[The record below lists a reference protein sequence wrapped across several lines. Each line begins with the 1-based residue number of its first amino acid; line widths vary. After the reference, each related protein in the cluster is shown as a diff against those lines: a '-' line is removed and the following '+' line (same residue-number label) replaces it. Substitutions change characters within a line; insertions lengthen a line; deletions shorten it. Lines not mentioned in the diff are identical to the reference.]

1 MQQGSCKRKNN
12 KKFLTIKGVKKM
24 LEILVSI
31 ATLVLF
37 FYAIKLA
44 FKITWGVAKI
54 IAVILFTL
62 ALPLLVV
69 LLFVAGGAILFLPL
83 GLVVAAIVL
92 LVKCA
97 A

>member
-1 MQQGSCKRKNN
+1 
-12 KKFLTIKGVKKM
+12 M

-83 GLVVAAIVL
+83 GLIIAAIVL
-92 LVKCA
+92 LIKAV
-97 A
+97 

>member
-1 MQQGSCKRKNN
+1 
-12 KKFLTIKGVKKM
+12 M

-31 ATLVLF
+31 STLALF

-83 GLVVAAIVL
+83 GLIIAAIVL
-92 LVKCA
+92 LIKAV
-97 A
+97 

>member
-1 MQQGSCKRKNN
+1 
-12 KKFLTIKGVKKM
+12 M
-24 LEILVSI
+24 LEILISI
-31 ATLVLF
+31 LTLALF

-44 FKITWGVAKI
+44 LKITWGFAKI
-54 IAVILFTL
+54 IAVILFVI

-69 LLFVAGGAILFLPL
+69 LLFVAGGAILLLPL
-83 GLVVAAIVL
+83 GLVIAAIVL

>member
-1 MQQGSCKRKNN
+1 M
-12 KKFLTIKGVKKM
+12 KM
-24 LEILVSI
+24 FEILISI

-83 GLVVAAIVL
+83 GLIIAAIVL
-92 LVKCA
+92 LIKAV
-97 A
+97 

>member
-1 MQQGSCKRKNN
+1 M
-12 KKFLTIKGVKKM
+12 F
-24 LEILVSI
+24 EILISI
-31 ATLVLF
+31 ATLALF

-54 IAVILFTL
+54 IAVILFVI

-69 LLFVAGGAILFLPL
+69 LLFVAGGAILLLPL
-83 GLVVAAIVL
+83 GLVVASIVL

>member
-1 MQQGSCKRKNN
+1 
-12 KKFLTIKGVKKM
+12 M

-31 ATLVLF
+31 ATLALF

-54 IAVILFTL
+54 IAVILFVI

-69 LLFVAGGAILFLPL
+69 LLFVAGGAILFLP
-83 GLVVAAIVL
+83 
-92 LVKCA
+92 
-97 A
+97 